1 MQRRAAPRIEDPHG
15 LTSVRPLK
23 GETGHGAKQTPV
35 VSPSMRDR
43 LVRLAYRFLW
53 NRDDAEDA
61 VQDALTVAHER
72 VGDLRDAGRWW
83 SWVCR
88 IVVNRCQERG
98 RQRLRRERHEQPLMI
113 AEARRQANVETD
125 ATEDK
130 TILRRVLQDLLQRQ
144 QEVIVLRHLQEMSYE
159 QVGEVL
165 GIAPAT
171 ARVHARAARETVRKL
186 MLQRCP
192 DWFDR
197 AAKPEGVQ
205 P

>member
-1 MQRRAAPRIEDPHG
+1 MRGRAAPRIEDPDG
-15 LTSVRPLK
+15 VTSSRPLA
-23 GETGHGAKQTPV
+23 GETESGAKLSSE
-35 VSPSMRDR
+35 VSPAMRDR

-53 NRDDAEDA
+53 NQDDAEDA
-61 VQDALTVAHER
+61 VQDALTTAHQR
-72 VGDLRDAGRWW
+72 AGDLRDAGRWW

-88 IVVNRCQERG
+88 IVVNRCHERG
-98 RQRLRRERHEQPLMI
+98 RQQLRRERHRRPLTI
-113 AEARRQANVETD
+113 AEADGRASVEID
-125 ATEDK
+125 AAEDK
-130 TILRRVLQDLLQRQ
+130 AALRRVLQDLPQRQ

-171 ARVHARAARETVRKL
+171 ARVHARAGRETVRKL

-192 DWFDR
+192 EWFDR
-197 AAKPEGVQ
+197 VTKPNNEQ